1 MPLVI
6 INEFLLSVFK
16 LPPPHRNRI
25 QCSCIAKSRQD
36 KLAQCQDC
44 QDFGNSV
51 SETAADRTELSNEEM
66 APHAKRPRTDSQKET
81 RRSAKRRA
89 EEEAEEDQFVHSA
102 SPDGNDEKDDKA
114 SPETKDE
121 DDGDEEQEEK
131 AKGRESR
138 LKQGSNNTLFIR
150 SIPYDVTPDE
160 LTTHFS
166 FVAPVKH
173 AHIVLDPVTKK
184 SRGFGFVTFAED
196 EDAKTAVQGFNG
208 KEFKGRALKVEIAE
222 ARHRAGHDLGDDER
236 GEAKPKPGKEE
247 IEKRNPRLIVRNL
260 SWNIRKPE
268 QLTEVF
274 KKYGK
279 VLDVIIPPKKGA
291 PKGSGLLAGFAFV
304 TMKRHRHAQKAIEE
318 VNGMSI
324 SGRNVAVDWAV
335 EKDKWE
341 KVKEEGGELDVEMV
355 DDESDS
361 SDEEGGPQIKEEEVD
376 QDGIGEH
383 VDETED
389 KSDDEVDD
397 EDYDSMEGDE
407 EEDDDED
414 DEPVKHDNSLSLF
427 LRNVPFSVDEQSL
440 HAHFTESFGPVR
452 YARIVMDWETER
464 PRGTA
469 FIAFYNEEHY
479 KDCLRNAPK
488 PPPPG
493 TKPSLLSSESQDPEG
508 KYTIDGRVLIV
519 AKVVGKN
526 EAGKLADDNSSVREA
541 ALKDKRRLYLLSEGN
556 IPSNTPMYQ
565 KLSPS
570 ERALREASIKQRKS
584 LIQNNPSLHLSLT
597 RLSIRNLPRS
607 ITAKDLKFLA
617 REAVVGFATEVKAGK
632 RQPLSKEELSR
643 GGDEEKEA
651 EAERR
656 RRGKGVIRQVK
667 IIEEKSGAGGGGRSR
682 GYGFIEYVSHRW
694 ALMGLRWLNGR
705 EVGGGLELPI
715 AGIPGRREKMAERE
729 KALSATA
736 SAKGKLGKGRE
747 ANNTKLLELPVNHS
761 LPQERKK
768 RLVVEF
774 ALENAQVVHRR
785 KETEKKWREIAKERK
800 AKEAPGGSGTGGKG
814 GKDKGGRDGKHGKEF
829 RTGKR
834 EPKRGEKGEAA
845 NGAGAGSKRKRG
857 SDDKTDARASKKPT
871 VGGDAATKKGPKSE
885 EDSKRAAA
893 NRHIAKKRQMK
904 RAGK

>member
-1 MPLVI
+1 
-6 INEFLLSVFK
+6 
-16 LPPPHRNRI
+16 
-25 QCSCIAKSRQD
+25 
-36 KLAQCQDC
+36 
-44 QDFGNSV
+44 
-51 SETAADRTELSNEEM
+51 M
-66 APHAKRPRTDSQKET
+66 APNAKRPRTDSKET

-102 SPDGNDEKDDKA
+102 SPEAVTILDDSQEDDKV
-114 SPETKDE
+114 SPQTKDE
-121 DDGDEEQEEK
+121 DSEDEEREERAK
-131 AKGRESR
+131 ARESH
-138 LKQGSNNTLFIR
+138 LKKGSNNTLFIR

-196 EDAKTAVQGFNG
+196 EDAKTAVQEFNG

-222 ARHRAGHDLGDDER
+222 ARHRAGHDFGDGER
-236 GEAKPKPGKEE
+236 GEVKPKPGKEE

-268 QLTEVF
+268 QLSEVF

-291 PKGSGLLAGFAFV
+291 PKGSALLAGFAFV

-341 KVKEEGGELDVEMV
+341 KVKEEGGELDMEMV
-355 DDESDS
+355 GDESDS
-361 SDEEGGPQIKEEEVD
+361 SGDEDFPQIKEEEAD
-376 QDGIGEH
+376 KDGIDEH

-389 KSDDEVDD
+389 KSEDEVDD
-397 EDYDSMEGDE
+397 DENYDSMEDDDDDE
-407 EEDDDED
+407 DEDDED
-414 DEPVKHDNSLSLF
+414 DEPLKHDNSLSLF

-440 HAHFTESFGPVR
+440 HAHFTENFGPVR
-452 YARIVMDWETER
+452 YARIVMDRETER

-493 TKPSLLSSESQDPEG
+493 TKSSLLFSESQDLEG
-508 KYTIDGRVLIV
+508 KYTIDGRALIV
-519 AKVVGKN
+519 TKAIGKD
-526 EAGKLADDNSSVREA
+526 EAGKLAVKNSSVREA
-541 ALKDKRRLYLLSEGN
+541 ALGDKRRLYLLSEGN

-565 KLSPS
+565 KLSSS
-570 ERALREASIKQRKS
+570 ERALREASIKQRKL

-617 REAVVGFATEVKAGK
+617 REAVVGFAVEVKAEK

-643 GGDEEKEA
+643 GGDQEKEA

-656 RRGKGVIRQVK
+656 RKGKGVVRQVK
-667 IIEEKSGAGGGGRSR
+667 IIEEKTGAGGGSRSR

-705 EVGGGLELPI
+705 EVGGGLELPVADI
-715 AGIPGRREKMAERE
+715 VGRREKMAERE
-729 KALSATA
+729 KAPSAAA
-736 SAKGKLGKGRE
+736 SAKGKLGKGGKV
-747 ANNTKLLELPVNHS
+747 NNTKLLELPVNPS

-768 RLVVEF
+768 RLIVEF

-800 AKEAPGGSGTGGKG
+800 AKEATGGSGTGGKG
-814 GKDKGGRDGKHGKEF
+814 GKGKGGRDGKHGKEL
-829 RTGKR
+829 RTEKR
-834 EPKRGEKGEAA
+834 ELKKGGKSEAA
-845 NGAGAGSKRKRG
+845 NGTGAGSKRKRG
-857 SDDKTDARASKKPT
+857 DDDKTDGRA
-871 VGGDAATKKGPKSE
+871 GKKGPRTE

-893 NRHIAKKRQMK
+893 NRHIARKRQMK
-904 RAGK
+904 KAGK

>member
-1 MPLVI
+1 
-6 INEFLLSVFK
+6 
-16 LPPPHRNRI
+16 
-25 QCSCIAKSRQD
+25 
-36 KLAQCQDC
+36 
-44 QDFGNSV
+44 
-51 SETAADRTELSNEEM
+51 M
-66 APHAKRPRTDSQKET
+66 APLAKRPRTDPQKET

-89 EEEAEEDQFVHSA
+89 EEEAEEDQFVQYASA
-102 SPDGNDEKDDKA
+102 VNISNGEANGKPP
-114 SPETKDE
+114 PETKDE
-121 DDGDEEQEEK
+121 DDDKDRVQT
-131 AKGRESR
+131 RESR

-196 EDAKTAVQGFNG
+196 EDARTAVHEFNG
-208 KEFKGRALKVEIAE
+208 REFKGRALKVEIAE
-222 ARHRAGHDLGDDER
+222 ARHRAGHDFGDGER
-236 GEAKPKPGKEE
+236 GEVKPKPAKEE

-341 KVKEEGGELDVEMV
+341 KVKEEGGELEVEMV
-355 DDESDS
+355 DNESDS
-361 SDEEGGPQIKEEEVD
+361 SSDEDSPQIKEEGVD
-376 QDGIGEH
+376 QDGIDEH

-389 KSDDEVDD
+389 RSGDEVDDD
-397 EDYDSMEGDE
+397 EDYDSMEDDSDE
-407 EEDDDED
+407 DGED

-427 LRNVPFSVDEQSL
+427 LRNVPFSVDEQAL
-440 HAHFTESFGPVR
+440 HAHFTENFGPVH
-452 YARIVMDWETER
+452 YARLVMDRETER

-469 FIAFYNEEHY
+469 FVGFYNEEHY

-493 TKPSLLSSESQDPEG
+493 TKPSLLSSESQDPDG

-519 AKVVGKN
+519 AKAVAKG
-526 EAGKLADDNSSVREA
+526 EAGKLTDKNTSVREA

-556 IPSNTPMYQ
+556 IPSNNPMYH

-597 RLSIRNLPRS
+597 RLSIRNIPRS

-617 REAVVGFATEVKAGK
+617 REAVVGFAAEVKAGK

-643 GGDEEKEA
+643 GGGEEKEA

-656 RRGKGVIRQVK
+656 RKGKGIIRQVK
-667 IIEEKSGAGGGGRSR
+667 IIEEKPGAGGGGRSR

-705 EVGGGLELPI
+705 EVGGGLELPV
-715 AGIPGRREKMAERE
+715 ADIPGRREKMVVRE
-729 KALSATA
+729 KALNTA
-736 SAKGKLGKGRE
+736 SAKDNLRKGGKPST
-747 ANNTKLLELPVNHS
+747 NKLPGFPVNPS

-768 RLVVEF
+768 RLIVEF

-800 AKEAPGGSGTGGKG
+800 AKESAGGNNPGKG
-814 GKDKGGRDGKHGKEF
+814 SSKSRGGRDGKHGKEF

-834 EPKRGEKGEAA
+834 EPKKGAKDETA
-845 NGAGAGSKRKRG
+845 NGAGAGSKRKREA
-857 SDDKTDARASKKPT
+857 DDKVDIGRVAKKLT
-871 VGGDAATKKGPKSE
+871 VGGDAAAKKGPKSG

-893 NRHIAKKRQMK
+893 NRHIAKKRQMRK
-904 RAGK
+904 GRK

>member
-1 MPLVI
+1 
-6 INEFLLSVFK
+6 
-16 LPPPHRNRI
+16 
-25 QCSCIAKSRQD
+25 
-36 KLAQCQDC
+36 
-44 QDFGNSV
+44 
-51 SETAADRTELSNEEM
+51 M
-66 APHAKRPRTDSQKET
+66 APHAKRPRIDSQKET

-89 EEEAEEDQFVHSA
+89 EEEAEEDQFVHST
-102 SPDGNDEKDDKA
+102 SPEVVTISGDDKDDKA
-114 SPETKDE
+114 SPEIKEKDNE
-121 DDGDEEQEEK
+121 DEEQEGK
-131 AKGRESR
+131 AKARESR

-196 EDAKTAVQGFNG
+196 EDAKTAVQEFNG

-222 ARHRAGHDLGDDER
+222 ARHRVEHDLGDGER

-268 QLTEVF
+268 QLSEVF
-274 KKYGK
+274 KRYGK

-361 SDEEGGPQIKEEEVD
+361 SGGEDGPQVKEEEVD
-376 QDGIGEH
+376 QDGIDEH

-389 KSDDEVDD
+389 KSEDEIDEE
-397 EDYDSMEGDE
+397 EDYDSMDE
-407 EEDDDED
+407 DDED
-414 DEPVKHDNSLSLF
+414 DEPVEHDNSLSLF
-427 LRNVPFSVDEQSL
+427 LRNVPFSVNEQSL
-440 HAHFTESFGPVR
+440 HAHFTENFGPVR
-452 YARIVMDWETER
+452 YARLVMDWETER

-479 KDCLRNAPK
+479 KDCLHNAPN
-488 PPPPG
+488 PPILG

-519 AKVVGKN
+519 AKAVNKD
-526 EAGKLADDNSSVREA
+526 EAGKLADKNSSVREA

-607 ITAKDLKFLA
+607 IAAKDLKFLA
-617 REAVVGFATEVKAGK
+617 REAVVGFAAEVKAGK

-656 RRGKGVIRQVK
+656 RKGKGVIRQVK
-667 IIEEKSGAGGGGRSR
+667 IIEEKPGAGGGGRSR

-705 EVGGGLELPI
+705 EVGGGLELPV
-715 AGIPGRREKMAERE
+715 ADIPGRREKMAGRE
-729 KALSATA
+729 KALAATT
-736 SAKGKLGKGRE
+736 SAKGKLGKGRK
-747 ANNTKLLELPVNHS
+747 ANKTKFPELSVDPS

-768 RLVVEF
+768 RLIVEF

-800 AKEAPGGSGTGGKG
+800 AKEAAGGNGIGGKG
-814 GKDKGGRDGKHGKEF
+814 GKGRGGRDGKHGKEI

-834 EPKRGEKGEAA
+834 EPKKGVKGEAA
-845 NGAGAGSKRKRG
+845 NGTSAGSKRKRG
-857 SDDKTDARASKKPT
+857 DNDTAGAGRTSKRPA
-871 VGGDAATKKGPKSE
+871 VGSDAATKKGPKSE
-885 EDSKRAAA
+885 EESKQAAA
-893 NRHIAKKRQMK
+893 NRHISKKRQMK
-904 RAGK
+904 KARK